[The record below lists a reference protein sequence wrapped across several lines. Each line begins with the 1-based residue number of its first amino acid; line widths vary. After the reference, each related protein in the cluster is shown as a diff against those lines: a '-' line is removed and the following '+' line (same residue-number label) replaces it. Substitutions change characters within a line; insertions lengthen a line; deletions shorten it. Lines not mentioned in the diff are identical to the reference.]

1 MSVYRSRVA
10 SSRGACAHRAF
21 RIHHGTPGVN
31 ERFAVSQGQMHK
43 SPAHGGVPAIL
54 LSRLCAGALPDTG
67 RTQEKTAHPP
77 LRSFPIC
84 KSAQH
89 GVTPDVRFTTWDDY
103 AIMAMVECG
112 LGVSLLPE
120 LILRR
125 VPYRIAIRKFDTP
138 LCRDLALALPG
149 QAHISA
155 ATRQFLRY
163 LDRRDA
169 PAVPAG
175 STGFDNRP

>member
-1 MSVYRSRVA
+1 MSVHRSRVA

-77 LRSFPIC
+77 LRSLPIC

-89 GVTPDVRFTTWDDY
+89 FW
-103 AIMAMVECG
+103 
-112 LGVSLLPE
+112 
-120 LILRR
+120 
-125 VPYRIAIRKFDTP
+125 
-138 LCRDLALALPG
+138 CRCSSMG
-149 QAHISA
+149 THS
-155 ATRQFLRY
+155 
-163 LDRRDA
+163 A
-169 PAVPAG
+169 PAAPQRMNTAPSICSGSIVSCSSTAANTATASGSKYPHTATVCTGSSALSGPAR
-175 STGFDNRP
+175 RPGGTRRKHGI

>member
-31 ERFAVSQGQMHK
+31 EWFAVSQGQMHK

-89 GVTPDVRFTTWDDY
+89 FWCRCSSMGTHSAPAAPQRMST
-103 AIMAMVECG
+103 APSICSG
-112 LGVSLLPE
+112 CIVSCAARPRT
-120 LILRR
+120 RR
-125 VPYRIAIRKFDTP
+125 RP
-138 LCRDLALALPG
+138 
-149 QAHISA
+149 A
-155 ATRQFLRY
+155 AQNTRT
-163 LDRRDA
+163 RRRSA
-169 PAVPAG
+169 PAVSALSGPARCPG
-175 STGFDNRP
+175 GTRRKHGI